1 MFYIFTAAAGK
12 DRGMAKDGRDVEKM
26 QQIDGRT
33 RLCGLIGNPVEHT
46 MSPVVHNTLAKM
58 EGRNLAYV
66 PFLVEKDQVRKAV
79 EGAFALDVLGLNV
92 TVPYKSEVMEYLV
105 GIDGMAEKIGAVNT
119 LVRTEHGYKGYNTDL
134 MGLYRAMCSE
144 GIRIEGE
151 EILILGAGGA
161 ARAAVF
167 LCVSKGAA
175 KVYILNRTVEKAQAV
190 AEEANRIF
198 GTECVEAMPI
208 DGYQRLPEGK
218 KYLAVQATSVGLF
231 PNVEEAAIL
240 DRAFYERVHTGFD
253 LVYRPSSTKFM
264 RMVKDAGGKAYHGLK
279 MLLYQGIAAYE
290 LWNSVSVSEEDA
302 LMVYGRMKEAMGIEE

>member
-1 MFYIFTAAAGK
+1 M
-12 DRGMAKDGRDVEKM
+12 
-26 QQIDGRT
+26 
-33 RLCGLIGNPVEHT
+33 
-46 MSPVVHNTLAKM
+46 
-58 EGRNLAYV
+58 
-66 PFLVEKDQVRKAV
+66 PFLEEKGQVRKAV

-208 DGYQRLPEGK
+208 DGYQRLHEGK

-264 RMVKDAGGKAYHGLK
+264 RLVKGAGGKAYHGLK

>member
-1 MFYIFTAAAGK
+1 
-12 DRGMAKDGRDVEKM
+12 MAKDGRDVEKM

-46 MSPVVHNTLAKM
+46 MSPVIHNTLAKM

-66 PFLVEKDQVRKAV
+66 PFLVEKGQVRKAV

-119 LVRTEHGYKGYNTDL
+119 LVRTEHGSKGYNTDL

-190 AEEANRIF
+190 AEEANRI
-198 GTECVEAMPI
+198 
-208 DGYQRLPEGK
+208 DRK
-218 KYLAVQATSVGLF
+218 SV
-231 PNVEEAAIL
+231 V
-240 DRAFYERVHTGFD
+240 
-253 LVYRPSSTKFM
+253 
-264 RMVKDAGGKAYHGLK
+264 
-279 MLLYQGIAAYE
+279 
-290 LWNSVSVSEEDA
+290 
-302 LMVYGRMKEAMGIEE
+302 